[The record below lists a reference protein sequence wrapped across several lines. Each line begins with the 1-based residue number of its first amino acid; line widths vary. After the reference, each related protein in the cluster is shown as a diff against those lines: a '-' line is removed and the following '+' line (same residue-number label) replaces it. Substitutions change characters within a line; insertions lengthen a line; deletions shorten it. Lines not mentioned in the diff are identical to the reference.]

1 MVKINEIIGP
11 VFNAFSPMTNI
22 IMLVDPWQRVE
33 GFAANTY
40 GGRLS
45 LLFAAFA
52 AAAGYSGIVYAILLG
67 KAVGPSG
74 RLYALDVQKPMLD
87 LVPSK
92 AKQARLLNIA
102 AMWADLESPH
112 GSQLADETIN
122 LVLISNILFQSEH
135 KLEMLSE
142 AFRILAPGGKI
153 AVIEWNSTAGGTGP
167 PMDKIIKRE
176 AAEKLLTEAVFA
188 LEKEFYAGDNHY
200 GLLYRKS

>member
-1 MVKINEIIGP
+1 
-11 VFNAFSPMTNI
+11 MTFANPENI
-22 IMLVDPWQRVE
+22 IKSIGVE
-33 GFAANTY
+33 LGMQVADFGSGPGF
-40 GGRLS
+40 
-45 LLFAAFA
+45 
-52 AAAGYSGIVYAILLG
+52 YAILLG
-67 KAVGPSG
+67 KAVGPNG
-74 RLYALDVQKPMLD
+74 RVYALDVQKPMLE
-87 LVPSK
+87 LVRSK

-112 GSQLADETIN
+112 GSQLADETVN

-153 AVIEWNSTAGGTGP
+153 AVIDWNSNAGGTGP

-176 AAEKLLTEAVFA
+176 ATEKLLTEVGFS

-200 GLLYRKS
+200 GLLYSKP